1 MTTMDTH
8 AKGRT
13 AFEVLAWSRDFV
25 TPALRAATDRLP
37 PSIRPIVGYHFGW
50 QDEYGENT
58 AGDGGKLLRPALVLL
73 SAQCVGADPADAV
86 DAAAAVEFVHNFS
99 LLHDDVMD
107 GDVTRRHRPTAW
119 TVFGAGTAILTGDAL
134 LTSALETLAET
145 PQAMRVLS
153 AAVTALVDGQIADV
167 TFEKRADVEL
177 GECVRMASGKTG
189 ALLGASCELGAL
201 LGGGTPEQVG
211 LLGSFGRNLG
221 LAFQHV
227 DDLLG
232 IWGDTTVTG
241 KPIYSDLQNRKKS
254 LPVVAALTSG
264 TEAGEELTVLY
275 EREEDLSD
283 RELVRAAELI
293 DVAGARAWSRLQA
306 DELLVRALN
315 DLLAASPS
323 PVPASELG
331 ALAKLATHRDH

>member
-1 MTTMDTH
+1 MDTH
-8 AKGRT
+8 VKGRT

-25 TPALRAATDRLP
+25 TPALHATTDRLP

-50 QDEYGENT
+50 QDEYGYDA

-73 SAQCVGADPADAV
+73 SAQCVGADAADAV
-86 DAAAAVEFVHNFS
+86 TAAAAVEFVHNFS

-107 GDVTRRHRPTAW
+107 GDTTRRHRPTAW
-119 TVFGAGTAILTGDAL
+119 TVFGAGAAILTGDAL
-134 LTSALETLAET
+134 LTLALETLAET

-167 TFEKRADVEL
+167 AFEKRTDVGL
-177 GECVRMASGKTG
+177 AECVRMANGKTG

-201 LGGGTPEQVG
+201 MGGGTPEQVE

-232 IWGDTTVTG
+232 IWGDTAVTG
-241 KPIYSDLQNRKKS
+241 KPIYSDLHNRKKS

-293 DVAGARAWSRLQA
+293 DIAGARAWSQNQA
-306 DELLVRALN
+306 DELLVQALN